1 MQIDIHSLEGQ
12 KKSSITVSE
21 VVFGK
26 DFNEALIHQVVTA
39 CLSNRRQGT
48 HQQKT
53 RAEVSGGGAK
63 PWKQKGSGRARA
75 GTTRGPIWRHGGV
88 AFAARPGV
96 YEQKINKKMYR
107 GAMRAIFSQLLKDNR
122 LIVVETLDIDTHK
135 TKNLLGILT
144 KINAKKPLIILDK
157 LEQNITLAAR
167 NLVGV
172 DLIPASAID
181 PVRLLSHESI
191 VITKEALEK
200 LNEGLSHD

>member
-1 MQIDIHSLEGQ
+1 MQVEIYSLEGQ
-12 KKSSITVSE
+12 KSSVMSVSE
-21 VVFGK
+21 AVFDK
-26 DFNEALIHQVVTA
+26 AFNEPLIHQVVTA

-75 GTTRGPIWRHGGV
+75 GTIRGPLWRHGGV

-96 YEQKINKKMYR
+96 YEKKINKKMYR

-122 LIVVETLDIDTHK
+122 LIAVERFDVDSPK
-135 TKNLLGILT
+135 TKNLLNMLT

-157 LEQNITLAAR
+157 IEQNIALAAR

-172 DLIPASAID
+172 DLIPVHAID
-181 PVRLLSHESI
+181 PVSLLSHESI

-200 LNEGLSHD
+200 LNEVLKHD